1 MATHPAAAFS
11 PAEIEAGRRLFAGEW
26 RFLSA
31 ASSAASLPPTASPEI
46 AFAGRSNVG
55 KSSLLNALTG
65 RRGLARTSNT
75 PGRTQ
80 ELLFFGGSGQVV
92 LVDMPGYGYAAA
104 AKTKVTAWTRL
115 VHEYLRGRAT
125 LMRVYLLVDARH
137 GLMAADDEILET
149 LDQAAVSYQIVLT
162 KSDRVSASELS
173 PRLADVQAALKRH
186 PAAYPELL
194 ATSARSGEG
203 IPELR
208 AAIGRLLRETA

>member
-1 MATHPAAAFS
+1 
-11 PAEIEAGRRLFAGEW
+11 
-26 RFLSA
+26 
-31 ASSAASLPPTASPEI
+31 
-46 AFAGRSNVG
+46 
-55 KSSLLNALTG
+55 
-65 RRGLARTSNT
+65 
-75 PGRTQ
+75 
-80 ELLFFGGSGQVV
+80 
-92 LVDMPGYGYAAA
+92 MPGYGYAAA